1 MRYRRKGKIMIMIM
15 MTIITIV
22 VSSTS
27 MGIMILTFKRS
38 ETISTTPLSLIVTA
52 SSVLS
57 FCKRDQVHTSFFQ
70 KLFQDLNFQGRSIS
84 PLNHI

>member
-57 FCKRDQVHTSFFQ
+57 FCKRDQVHTRHSFKSSF
-70 KLFQDLNFQGRSIS
+70 KI
-84 PLNHI
+84 